1 MDHKALSRHLIAAGI
16 LAGMGGVYIFYIY
29 EPLHMLHLFGAGAEL
44 RRFLSIGSIAL
55 IGLLYLAA
63 LANYFKICVRIG
75 ENASFCTENAV
86 RLGRIGRLLSI
97 GGGCWTAIIAVLLC
111 LRIIDRYLYLVLA
124 LAALASFCAG
134 VVARVLGQLVRRASR
149 LQEENDLTI

>member
-1 MDHKALSRHLIAAGI
+1 MNHKSLSRRLIAAGI
-16 LAGMGGVYIFYIY
+16 LAGAGGVYIFYIH
-29 EPLHMLHLFGAGAEL
+29 EPLHMLRLFGAGATL
-44 RRFLSIGSIAL
+44 RCCLSIGGISL

-75 ENASFCTENAV
+75 ENASFCAENAT
-86 RLGRIGRLLSI
+86 RLRCIGRLLSI
-97 GGGCWTAIIAVLLC
+97 GGGCWAAVLLLLLC
-111 LRIIDRYLYLVLA
+111 LNIMDRYLYLVLA

-134 VVARVLGQLVRRASR
+134 VVARVLGQLVKHASR